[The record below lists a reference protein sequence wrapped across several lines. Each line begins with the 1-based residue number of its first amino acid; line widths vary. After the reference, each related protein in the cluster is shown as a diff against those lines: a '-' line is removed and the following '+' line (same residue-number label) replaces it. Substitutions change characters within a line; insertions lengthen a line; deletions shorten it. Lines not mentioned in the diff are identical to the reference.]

1 MAVPLALDIDGT
13 LTTPT
18 GRLDPRVFDLLPG
31 WDAPVVLATG
41 KAFPYP
47 IALCHFL
54 GLPERIVA
62 ENGGVVHVD
71 GETTLRGDREA
82 AWAALEAYADRG
94 GSLEW
99 GPDSTVNR
107 WRETEVALSLSADE
121 ALLREVAD
129 EFGLVVVDTGF
140 AYHLKSPE
148 PTKGE
153 GLAAI
158 ADRLGVAAESF
169 VAIGDSE
176 NDVSTFELVAESYAV
191 GNADEAARCAADTV
205 VSDEYMDA
213 TASILRELRDRK
225 GRR

>member
-18 GRLDPRVFDLLPG
+18 GRLDHRVFELLPG

-54 GLPERIVA
+54 GLPERIIA

-82 AWAALEAYADRG
+82 AWGALETYADRDG
-94 GSLEW
+94 TLEW
-99 GPDSTVNR
+99 GAESTVNR

-140 AYHLKSPE
+140 AYHLKSPG

-153 GLAAI
+153 GLSVI
-158 ADRLGVAAESF
+158 ADRLGIPAESF

-191 GNADEAARCAADTV
+191 GNADEAARRAADTV
-205 VSDEYMDA
+205 VSEEYMDG
-213 TASILRELRDRK
+213 TAALLRELRQREH
-225 GRR
+225 